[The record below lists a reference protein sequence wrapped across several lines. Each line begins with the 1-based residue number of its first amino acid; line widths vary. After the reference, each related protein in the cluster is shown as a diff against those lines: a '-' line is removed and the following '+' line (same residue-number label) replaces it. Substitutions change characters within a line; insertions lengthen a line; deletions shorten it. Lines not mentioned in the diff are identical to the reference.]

1 MMNIKGYLNKKAA
14 LVDKNLDKFLPSSKT
29 YPKVIHEAMRY
40 SVFSGGK
47 RVRPIL
53 AIEAAGACGGKL
65 SDVMHT
71 ACALELIH
79 TYSIIHDDLPA
90 MDDDDYRR
98 GKPTLHKK
106 FDEAIAILAGDAL
119 LSLSFNLIAGGKHI
133 SRQNRIIREVSKA
146 IGTFGMIGGQVM
158 DIAKEKKDGFIL
170 KYIHATKT
178 ASLLAVSARSGA
190 IAAGAGKKDEDNLAN
205 FGKYLGLSFQII
217 DDILDKEDY
226 YTLFGKKR
234 SLTDARILVKKAEDS
249 LKPFGKKAD
258 TLKEIAMFLL
268 AREK

>member
-1 MMNIKGYLNKKAA
+1 MDIKNYLNEKTV
-14 LVDKNLDKFLPSSKT
+14 LVDIYLDKFLPSAKS
-29 YPKVIHEAMRY
+29 YPEIIHKAMRY

-53 AIEAAGACGGKL
+53 ALEAASLCGGTL
-65 SDVMHT
+65 SSVMPT

-79 TYSIIHDDLPA
+79 TYSLIHDDLPA

-98 GKPTLHKK
+98 GKPTLHRK

-119 LSLSFNLIAGGKHI
+119 LSLSFNLISGGKNI
-133 SRQNRIIREVSKA
+133 LRQNRIIGEISRA

-158 DIAKEKKDGFIL
+158 DIAKEKKDGATL

-178 ASLLAVSARSGA
+178 AALLAVSVRSGA
-190 IAAGAGKKDEDNLAN
+190 IAAGASKKDEESLAK
-205 FGKYLGLSFQII
+205 FGEYLGLSFQII
-217 DDILDKEDY
+217 DDLLDKEDY
-226 YTLFGKKR
+226 YVLFGRKK
-234 SLTDARILVKKAEDS
+234 SLKDAGALVKRAEDS
-249 LKPFGKKAD
+249 LKPFGKKAEN
-258 TLKEIAMFLL
+258 LKEIASFLL